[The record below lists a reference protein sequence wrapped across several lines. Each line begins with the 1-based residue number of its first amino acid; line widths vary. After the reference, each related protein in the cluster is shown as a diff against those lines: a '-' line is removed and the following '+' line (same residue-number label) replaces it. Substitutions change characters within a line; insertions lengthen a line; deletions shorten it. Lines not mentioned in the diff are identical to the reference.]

1 MIPGVIATKLG
12 MTSEFLPN
20 GKCIA
25 VTYLQVAQDCDV
37 IAIKT
42 KEKDGYSAAVLA
54 AYGVPSKKLTKPVAG
69 VFDKLGIAPKRLIKE
84 FRLNAAGYD
93 EPAVGTRLD
102 ANGFRIG
109 QKVDIRSKSIGK
121 GFAGVMKR
129 HNFAGQEASHG
140 VSLSHRV
147 HGSTGQCQDPGK
159 VFKGKKMAGH
169 LGSEMVTVKN
179 LEIIG
184 MDSPNNIIKVWGSVP
199 GKPGAQVTIR
209 NAIAGLSHIR

>member
-1 MIPGVIATKLG
+1 MIPGVIATKVG

-20 GKCIA
+20 GQCIA
-25 VTYLQVAQDCDV
+25 VTYLQVAEDCDV
-37 IAIKT
+37 IAVKT
-42 KEKDGYSAAVLA
+42 NEKDGYRAVVLA
-54 AYGVPSKKLTKPVAG
+54 AHSVPARKLTKPVAG
-69 VFDKLGIAPKRLIKE
+69 VFNRLGVPCKRQIKE
-84 FRLNAAGYD
+84 LRLNAAEYD
-93 EPAVGTRLD
+93 ESAVGTRLN
-102 ANGFRIG
+102 ASGFRVG
-109 QKVDIRSKSIGK
+109 QKVDVRSKSIGK

-129 HNFAGQEASHG
+129 WNSAGQEATHG

-169 LGSEMVTVKN
+169 LGSEMVTSKN

-184 MDSPNNIIKVWGSVP
+184 IDNNIIKVWGSVA
-199 GKPGAQVTIR
+199 GKPGSQVTIR